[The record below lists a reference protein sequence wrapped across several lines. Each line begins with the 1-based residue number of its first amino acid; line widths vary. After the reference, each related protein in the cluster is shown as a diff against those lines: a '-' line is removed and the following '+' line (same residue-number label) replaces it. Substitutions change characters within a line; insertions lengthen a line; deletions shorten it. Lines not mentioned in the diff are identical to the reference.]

1 MRNWISNLQFR
12 LMAGFA
18 LAMTLS
24 LAGVS
29 LYTSA
34 EVQRQ
39 VDRFEQEAS
48 QARAERIQTLVSL
61 YQSTREGAVGGLQ
74 PALEQAGR
82 LYGLH
87 IVVRDAA
94 GDVIGDSHRERF
106 QRMSGDRRPPQ
117 AGRPWGF
124 PISQGGREITAVALE
139 ASDLGDGPLEPPPSR
154 ISAALNR
161 SLLFSGLAA
170 GAAGILLVSLV
181 SRQAL
186 TPIVTL
192 TAAARRLGRGDLKQ
206 RVRSDGSGEVGELA
220 RTFNSMASD
229 LERAEEQRKTMVS
242 DVAHEL
248 RTPLTNIQGY
258 LEAMQDGLVEPGP
271 EAIST
276 VHAQVLHLAHLVEDL
291 RLIASAEAGTL
302 SLDRNPESIEE
313 LVRTTV
319 EGFRARADT
328 SRVALA
334 LQLTPG
340 FTPLDVDRT
349 RITQVIGILLDN
361 ALTHTAEGGNISV
374 SIDAKPAN
382 GDVRVSVEDSG
393 EGMAPEVLGQVFER
407 FYRADT
413 SRARSTGGAGL
424 GLTIARRLV
433 EAHGGTI
440 RATST
445 PGVGSR
451 FEFDLPASPI
461 HKQVTEGLEES

>member
-1 MRNWISNLQFR
+1 MRNWVSSLQFR

-34 EVQRQ
+34 EGQRQ
-39 VDRFEQEAS
+39 VARFEQEAN
-48 QARAERIQTLVSL
+48 QARAERIQTLVSR
-61 YQSTREGAVGGLQ
+61 YQTSRQGAVGGLQ
-74 PALEQAGR
+74 PAIEQAGR

-94 GDVIGDSHRERF
+94 GEVIGDSHHERF
-106 QRMSGDRRPPQ
+106 QRTSGDSRPPL
-117 AGRPWGF
+117 GRRPWGF
-124 PISQGGREITAVALE
+124 PISQGGREITAVSLE

-154 ISAALNR
+154 ISDALNR
-161 SLLFSGLAA
+161 SLLFSGFAA

-186 TPIVTL
+186 KPVTTL

-206 RVRSDGSGEVGELA
+206 RVRSGGSGEVGELA

-229 LERAEEQRKTMVS
+229 LERAEEQRKTMVA

-276 VHAQVLHLAHLVEDL
+276 VHAQVLHLARLVEDL

-313 LVRTTV
+313 LVRTSV
-319 EGFRARADT
+319 EGFRARADA
-328 SRVALA
+328 SRVG
-334 LQLTPG
+334 LTLELTQG
-340 FTPLDVDRT
+340 FAPLDVDRT
-349 RITQVIGILLDN
+349 RIMQVIGTLLDN
-361 ALTHTAEGGNISV
+361 ALTHTGEGGRISV
-374 SIDAKPAN
+374 SVDAGPVN

-393 EGMAPEVLGQVFER
+393 EGMTPEVLGQVFER
-407 FYRADT
+407 FYRADA

-433 EAHGGTI
+433 EAHGGMI

-445 PGVGSR
+445 LGVGSR
-451 FEFDLPASPI
+451 FEFDLPFSPI
-461 HKQVTEGLEES
+461 HKRTTEGSEES